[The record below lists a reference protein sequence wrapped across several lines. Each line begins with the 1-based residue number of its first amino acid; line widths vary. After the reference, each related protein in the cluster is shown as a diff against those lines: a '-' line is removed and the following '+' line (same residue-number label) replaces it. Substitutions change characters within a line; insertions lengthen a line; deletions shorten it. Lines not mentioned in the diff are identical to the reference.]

1 VMLSLRGM
9 PSSRVSQPVFR
20 VAYLESD
27 TIPSPEERLRFPASA
42 YGGLDL
48 ILAASHNQDD
58 QRLRFIYSSS
68 VRGAGAIEKLCLTL
82 SHVLKTATDDP
93 ETGIYQLGASS
104 RSAKPVLSSEHA
116 PQFSF

>member
-1 VMLSLRGM
+1 MYHI
-9 PSSRVSQPVFR
+9 PVFR

-27 TIPSPEERLRFPASA
+27 AISGPEERLRFPLSA

-58 QRLRFIYSSS
+58 LRLRFIYSSGIRRAS
-68 VRGAGAIEKLCLTL
+68 AIEKLSLTL

-116 PQFSF
+116 PQFAF